1 MIAYNSKVLTGQSGK
16 WLSYED
22 PNPLNLPPFTM
33 RILFED
39 LTYNPTNAPSG
50 SWKTGAT
57 WTRVSSDPNVWDYCR
72 TTNNPE
78 DWSDEFKATK
88 DGQLGDSRFHVLGAN
103 TTGVTDMSAMF
114 YNTGICSTVLF
125 DTSAVTDMSAMFSS
139 TGTIFERGTP
149 FITSIPRFDT
159 HNVTDMS
166 YMFYYSD
173 LTSLPLLDTG
183 NVTSM
188 KGMFQGITAFN
199 NPGIASIPD
208 LDTSKVTDMSY
219 MFNQSGLEIVPDLDY
234 SHATDMSSIFSFS
247 LITYCPDLYTPS
259 VTNLSAAFEHTPLTN
274 VPDLTTDN
282 ATDVR
287 WMFNVCPL
295 VESGALDLYT
305 KMSSQT
311 TPPSL
316 HNSCF
321 AACGSSTTTGAAELA
336 QIPNS
341 WGGTAP

>member
-1 MIAYNSKVLTGQSGK
+1 MITYNTKVLTSQSGK
-16 WLSYED
+16 WLRFVD
-22 PNPLNLPPFTM
+22 NPNPLNLPPFTM
-33 RILFED
+33 RFRFED
-39 LTYNPTNAPSG
+39 LSYNPTNAPSG
-50 SWKTGAT
+50 SWKAGAT

-78 DWSDEFKATK
+78 DWSNEFKATK
-88 DGQLGDSRFHVLGAN
+88 DGQLGTRFHVLGGN
-103 TTGVTDMSAMF
+103 TTGVTDMSGMF

-125 DTSAVTDMSAMFSS
+125 DTSAVTDMSAMFFS
-139 TGTIFERGTP
+139 TGTNFERGTP

-183 NVTSM
+183 KVTSM

-199 NPGIASIPD
+199 NPGIASIPK
-208 LDTSKVTDMSY
+208 LDTSRVTDMSD
-219 MFNQSGLEIVPDLDY
+219 MFNQSGLEVVPDFDY
-234 SHATDMSSIFSFS
+234 SHVTDMSGIFYYSFIRS
-247 LITYCPDLYTPS
+247 CPDLYTPA
-259 VTNLSAAFEHTPLTN
+259 VTNLSHAFDHTPLTN

-287 WMFNVCPL
+287 FMFRVTPY
-295 VESGALDLYT
+295 VESGALALYT
-305 KMSSQT
+305 KMSTQA
-311 TPPSL
+311 TPPEQ
-316 HNSCF
+316 HISCF
-321 AACGSSTTTGAAELA
+321 SNCGSSSMTGAAELA
-336 QIPNS
+336 QIPSS